1 MEVGQIGATGQLVR
15 KPVKLGSNHE
25 RGSAPNR
32 CRKTAGNHVR
42 GQREKKRSAV
52 TSSHATVRKITCSTT
67 IMLMY
72 EINITIDNEKKST
85 VTGGFTLKIFVYR
98 RPKLHNKH
106 NFLRF
111 ITNAVI

>member
-1 MEVGQIGATGQLVR
+1 
-15 KPVKLGSNHE
+15 
-25 RGSAPNR
+25 
-32 CRKTAGNHVR
+32 
-42 GQREKKRSAV
+42 
-52 TSSHATVRKITCSTT
+52 
-67 IMLMY
+67 MLMY